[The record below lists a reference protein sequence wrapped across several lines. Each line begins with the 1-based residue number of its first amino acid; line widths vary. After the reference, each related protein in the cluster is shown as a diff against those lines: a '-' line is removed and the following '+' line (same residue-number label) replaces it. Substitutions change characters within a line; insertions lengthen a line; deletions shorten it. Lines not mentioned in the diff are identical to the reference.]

1 MAIARRVEEVC
12 ANLNAFMY
20 IGIGK
25 VVLLSV

>member
-1 MAIARRVEEVC
+1 MAIARRVEYVWEK
-12 ANLNAFMY
+12 LNAFMY